1 MADFNSLNSNC
12 FTITG
17 KNREECMDKLFQRYN
32 KNFQIIN
39 FRTVF
44 KKGIWGFGQKEF
56 IEATYQVTNQAYQP
70 SPSAP
75 VSSSLSV
82 NSAPPVFS
90 SPYQKVDPR
99 APVRPRSENSFVENR
114 DKILQS
120 SNPTV
125 TSNLQIGALSKQIED
140 MKKNLETQFEIIKEQ
155 TSIAPDHKNITKIE
169 EILEDNEFTRNYIKK
184 ITSRIKSEITLDLL
198 DDFNYVQE
206 CVLQWIG
213 ESIPVA
219 NTLLTKSP
227 RIIVLIG
234 PTGVGKTTTVAKLA
248 SAIAVD
254 AKRNKDKYKWEPRIR
269 MITTDTMRI
278 AAQEQLSRWA
288 EIIKVRVDKAENS
301 EDLEKLFASYAPN
314 SDYIFVDSSGYSPN
328 DFDHILRMR
337 QILDVKNFNEHIYL
351 TVVAGVSA
359 SDLDN
364 IIRNYETFDF
374 KSVIVTKCDETKRF
388 GRIISVLSE
397 RNKPVSWVATGQ
409 EIFKTIQPAS
419 KAFFL
424 KRLTGFNVDA
434 HFIEKKF
441 GSADKELEVSE

>member
-206 CVLQWIG
+206 C

>member
-1 MADFNSLNSNC
+1 MIRPKTL
-12 FTITG
+12 
-17 KNREECMDKLFQRYN
+17 R
-32 KNFQIIN
+32 
-39 FRTVF
+39 
-44 KKGIWGFGQKEF
+44 IWK
-56 IEATYQVTNQAYQP
+56 
-70 SPSAP
+70 
-75 VSSSLSV
+75 
-82 NSAPPVFS
+82 
-90 SPYQKVDPR
+90 
-99 APVRPRSENSFVENR
+99 
-114 DKILQS
+114 
-120 SNPTV
+120 
-125 TSNLQIGALSKQIED
+125 
-140 MKKNLETQFEIIKEQ
+140 
-155 TSIAPDHKNITKIE
+155 
-169 EILEDNEFTRNYIKK
+169 
-184 ITSRIKSEITLDLL
+184 
-198 DDFNYVQE
+198 
-206 CVLQWIG
+206 
-213 ESIPVA
+213 
-219 NTLLTKSP
+219 
-227 RIIVLIG
+227 
-234 PTGVGKTTTVAKLA
+234 
-248 SAIAVD
+248 
-254 AKRNKDKYKWEPRIR
+254 
-269 MITTDTMRI
+269 
-278 AAQEQLSRWA
+278 
-288 EIIKVRVDKAENS
+288 
-301 EDLEKLFASYAPN
+301 SYAPN

>member
-1 MADFNSLNSNC
+1 MGLWP
-12 FTITG
+12 
-17 KNREECMDKLFQRYN
+17 E
-32 KNFQIIN
+32 
-39 FRTVF
+39 
-44 KKGIWGFGQKEF
+44 GIHRGY
-56 IEATYQVTNQAYQP
+56 I
-70 SPSAP
+70 SAP

>member
-1 MADFNSLNSNC
+1 MADFNSLNSTC

-70 SPSAP
+70 SSGAP
-75 VSSSLSV
+75 VSSPLSV

-155 TSIAPDHKNITKIE
+155 TSISPDHKNITKIE

-184 ITSRIKSEITLDLL
+184 ITSRIKSEITLDML

-409 EIFKTIQPAS
+409 EIFKTIHPAS
-419 KAFFL
+419 KTFFL
-424 KRLTGFNVDA
+424 KKLIGFNVDA

>member
-1 MADFNSLNSNC
+1 
-12 FTITG
+12 
-17 KNREECMDKLFQRYN
+17 
-32 KNFQIIN
+32 
-39 FRTVF
+39 
-44 KKGIWGFGQKEF
+44 
-56 IEATYQVTNQAYQP
+56 
-70 SPSAP
+70 
-75 VSSSLSV
+75 
-82 NSAPPVFS
+82 
-90 SPYQKVDPR
+90 
-99 APVRPRSENSFVENR
+99 
-114 DKILQS
+114 
-120 SNPTV
+120 
-125 TSNLQIGALSKQIED
+125 